1 MDRAVVKKLPSL
13 LGFLLS
19 GLILLICGCLAMVSV
34 FQVAVASALCLPCQQ
49 LEAQVTDHEIKT
61 HRNKG
66 IVTQEAEL
74 KVSYLYQGGQR
85 FASVTAAAVPPDG
98 KIRLRV
104 SGWFP
109 ERPLV
114 AGDSVW
120 GNLCLQIVLGSV
132 WVGCSWLGWRLMT
145 TAQRSLEG
153 P

>member
-1 MDRAVVKKLPSL
+1 MSLKKLPSL

-19 GLILLICGCLAMVSV
+19 GVMLLICGCLALVSV

-66 IVTQEAEL
+66 SVTQEAEL
-74 KVSYLYQGGQR
+74 KVGYLYEGRQR

-104 SGWFP
+104 PGWFP
-109 ERPLV
+109 EHPLV
-114 AGDSVW
+114 ATDSVW
-120 GNLCLQIVLGSV
+120 GNLCLQLVLGGV
-132 WVGCSWLGWRLMT
+132 WVGFSWLSWRLMT

-153 P
+153 NRP